1 MLASNPLFG
10 LVLSI
15 GVFVVATKLFRRY
28 PYPFFNPLVVSTVVI
43 IIILKVTG
51 ISYDDYYKGG
61 EMLNTLITPAT
72 VAIGI
77 PLYKTLHLLK
87 HHARSILVGI
97 VTGCLISGAMM
108 MFFGNLFQLPKA
120 VVISTAPKNVTTA
133 IAIEI
138 SKGFGGLSAITLV
151 MVIFSGVSGS
161 IMSPFILKLFKITDP
176 VAQGIALGSSAH
188 AIGTAK
194 AMEMGEIPG
203 AMSGLSIGVT
213 GTITVIVFPLLLKL
227 FHLQ

>member
-1 MLASNPLFG
+1 
-10 LVLSI
+10 
-15 GVFVVATKLFRRY
+15 
-28 PYPFFNPLVVSTVVI
+28 
-43 IIILKVTG
+43 
-51 ISYDDYYKGG
+51 
-61 EMLNTLITPAT
+61 MLNTLITPAT